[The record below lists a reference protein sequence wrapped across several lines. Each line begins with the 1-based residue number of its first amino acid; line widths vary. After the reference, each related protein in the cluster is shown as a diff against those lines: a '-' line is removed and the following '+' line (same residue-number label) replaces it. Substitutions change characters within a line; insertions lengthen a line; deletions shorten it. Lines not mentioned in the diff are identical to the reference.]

1 MDADQKVRAWL
12 ERELGGTVVAFD
24 RQPRWRP
31 AWFADVSRD
40 GRLHRYYVR
49 GSRGGNF
56 LEMITLAQEADV
68 NRVLLKHGV
77 PVPAVHGMI
86 DDPPAIVMD
95 RLPGRANLA
104 TAVDD
109 AERDAVLDAVH
120 RGHAA
125 DARDRCAGVRRHRP
139 AGARRQPRRRAEPV
153 RDRRGELTAGR
164 SRRRAR

>member
-1 MDADQKVRAWL
+1 VTADADHKVRDWL

-24 RQPRWRP
+24 RQARWRP

-40 GRLHRYYVR
+40 GAVESFYVR

-56 LEMITLAQEADV
+56 LEMITLAQEAGV

-95 RLPGRANLA
+95 RLPGRPNLA

-109 AERDAVLDAVH
+109 AERDAVLDQYIEAMRRMH
-120 RGHAA
+120 EI
-125 DARDRCAGVRRHRP
+125 DVREF
-139 AGARRQPRRRAEPV
+139 GAIGLPFPPT
-153 RDRRGELTAGR
+153 TAPPPSTCTR
-164 SRRRAR
+164 